1 MDIGCQRVRYCVFYD
16 VTRGLHLI
24 KITYDCNY
32 RRIEVKRLNQSRQV
46 RCRNFFIYVNLCYRI
61 NGVTQ
66 RLIVVFEVWF
76 NVELFGHSTMSWS
89 SGGGGEGGGNWAV
102 INLARCHCL
111 TIQRCRF
118 LWNLF
123 CNFFEPNFWWS
134 IWFRDCLWLI
144 FSTKLRRKH
153 KELLCRRNEI
163 SILFLKVMPP
173 YCNLS
178 V

>member
-1 MDIGCQRVRYCVFYD
+1 MIGVRMDIGCQRVRYCVFYD

-76 NVELFGHSTMSWS
+76 NVELFSDILPCL
-89 SGGGGEGGGNWAV
+89 E
-102 INLARCHCL
+102 AREEEEEE
-111 TIQRCRF
+111 I
-118 LWNLF
+118 
-123 CNFFEPNFWWS
+123 
-134 IWFRDCLWLI
+134 
-144 FSTKLRRKH
+144 
-153 KELLCRRNEI
+153 EL
-163 SILFLKVMPP
+163 
-173 YCNLS
+173 
-178 V
+178 